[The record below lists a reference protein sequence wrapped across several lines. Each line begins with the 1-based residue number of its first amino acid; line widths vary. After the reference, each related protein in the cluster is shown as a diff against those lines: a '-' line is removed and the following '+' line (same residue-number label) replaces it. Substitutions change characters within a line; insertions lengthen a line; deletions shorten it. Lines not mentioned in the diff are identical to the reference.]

1 MTFEA
6 PECQTFS
13 RYDNYGPYYVQNSLR
28 FLNKGWETRLTR
40 WIHSATSLFSR
51 GHVSGKTVAF
61 RVVMALS
68 TKKQFSGSNKVNS
81 NKDGKS
87 DLQSSLMNLPRTK
100 ISLWYDVGV
109 LIKKRDCTIREFFYV
124 RYWFKMDQSCKKNI
138 SVALAVSS
146 DEIRL
151 RTGQKENEFIDALV
165 GGLAEEPEEGAILS
179 PTLACLLKKVGSNL
193 RSAIR
198 WLLMATWL
206 WTYLTTY
213 HQIF

>member
-1 MTFEA
+1 MQPLLPHFLEIELKLEHFHAIFTLSKWMTFEA

-81 NKDGKS
+81 NKDSKS

-109 LIKKRDCTIREFFYV
+109 LIKKRDCTIREFF
-124 RYWFKMDQSCKKNI
+124 
-138 SVALAVSS
+138 
-146 DEIRL
+146 L
-151 RTGQKENEFIDALV
+151 RQ
-165 GGLAEEPEEGAILS
+165 IL
-179 PTLACLLKKVGSNL
+179 LQNGSIL
-193 RSAIR
+193 
-198 WLLMATWL
+198 
-206 WTYLTTY
+206 
-213 HQIF
+213 